1 MKPRADVAT
10 RGYGSLRKFETY
22 QIVLSNQ
29 EILSKPVDLGRELS
43 PALLSCSLRRQ
54 NESGKKAC
62 EERVWYSSMST
73 VRTDAETYVSGVQ
86 WKLCVGKATWKKWR
100 LTARAAYTLNAAPS
114 FLRRM
119 LREKRCI
126 DLVRRSLSS
135 LAAAAPPQPSA
146 RDVARRCGGGNLPL
160 AVRSLERSAPATT
173 SLTATMSMST
183 TTRGWHG
190 RSPLTKSDKVIIYAF
205 GPDRPGLVSALAKA
219 VLDAGGNVEESRM
232 ARLGGDFN
240 MMMSVSFASAESLAG
255 DEGGREGRGER
266 LHVPSTSHHTAHVPS
281 VRPRASAFV

>member
-1 MKPRADVAT
+1 MKSAWYKYNTYR
-10 RGYGSLRKFETY
+10 YG
-22 QIVLSNQ
+22 
-29 EILSKPVDLGRELS
+29 D
-43 PALLSCSLRRQ
+43 
-54 NESGKKAC
+54 
-62 EERVWYSSMST
+62 
-73 VRTDAETYVSGVQ
+73 VSGIQ
-86 WKLCVGKATWKKWR
+86 WKLCVGKAKWKKWR
-100 LTARAAYTLNAAPS
+100 LTARAPYTLNAAPS

-146 RDVARRCGGGNLPL
+146 RDVARRGGGGNLPL

-240 MMMSVSFASAESLAG
+240 MMMCVSFASAESLAG
-255 DEGGREGRGER
+255 DEGGREGEGRRDGGRG
-266 LHVPSTSHHTAHVPS
+266 STFRAH
-281 VRPRASAFV
+281 RITPRTFRAFDRAHQRSCSPEL